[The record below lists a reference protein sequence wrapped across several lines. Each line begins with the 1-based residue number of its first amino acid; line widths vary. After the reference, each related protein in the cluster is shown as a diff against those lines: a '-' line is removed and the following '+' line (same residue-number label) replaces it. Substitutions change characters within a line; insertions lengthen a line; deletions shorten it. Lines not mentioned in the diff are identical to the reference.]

1 MSKEQQDDL
10 LDRIV
15 RYQAAR
21 SESRPL
27 KAKHKPS
34 RPTPQRASVE
44 DWEVLDR
51 LYGCQGI
58 CLDEEEWEFVY
69 VAKQICQLFG
79 IAVPSEWDELCEGR

>member
-1 MSKEQQDDL
+1 MGKEQQDDL

-34 RPTPQRASVE
+34 RPTPQR
-44 DWEVLDR
+44 VLDR